1 MTQKRLE
8 KSALA
13 TRWLRASLVPMLLA
27 GLASPVIHAEDELPS
42 VAESTSDTKI
52 YYENATHYRGED
64 ASGNGVGL
72 SKFRNTLKMEHKRDL
87 GNGWAFKGIFRGTY
101 DGVYDIND
109 KEYGKNAGGSINM
122 SDTSGA
128 NFILSGGAIP
138 GVTPNSVPYGMA
150 AQVGPGGVPLGFTA
164 TNNAGGSTPLVAY
177 NPVTNPN
184 QGLMHLGQR
193 WNNAYTSATGFGNT
207 TGFGNLDLPVAVRP
221 CNIDSR
227 GCADFGGYG
236 DLTSNELKSPEFNDR
251 LDFIREFYAQKT
263 WDLDNGK
270 QFNIK
275 VGKQQVVWGRSDLFR
290 VLDVINPIDYSRNS
304 IYDEFEDIRIP
315 MWILQANYRMG
326 ASESLSER
334 NIQLVW
340 NFDKFRANNL
350 GQCGTPN
357 AVLEAGCYFRSA
369 KMLWDHGGTVGN
381 LAPGAA
387 LVGLGAVPPTALT
400 PFGGPLSPTAG
411 VAATIPSGLSGIR
424 NVELPDWK
432 LKNTQIGARF
442 EGVSSDGTIAFSV
455 NGLIGR
461 SQMPALRTIRPS
473 ALAFDMFFPRISVLG
488 GSMDFNV
495 ESLNT
500 TVRLEGALSHGEEFT
515 NTNVES
521 ATKKHKVW
529 RSVVGLDRA
538 TQIDWLN
545 PERTTLISAQFFW
558 QHIFDFDETYVPN
571 NGLAAPAG
579 FPLGGSYVKSGTVG
593 WKDNHLVTLL
603 ISAQYMQDRLNPQL
617 VFARDIQARANMI
630 QPTVTFLYSDKL
642 KFKVGANYKWLT
654 SDLDRYAFTD
664 GRGLTGTL
672 TPSGTGGLGI
682 VDTGVGG
689 IEALGRFKAGL
700 IGTALKEDEIF
711 FNMQYQF

>member
-42 VAESTSDTKI
+42 VAESTSDTKV

-72 SKFRNTLKMEHKRDL
+72 SKFRNTIKMEHKRDL

-109 KEYGKNAGGSINM
+109 KEYGKNAGGSISM
-122 SDTSGA
+122 SDTSGVHSI
-128 NFILSGGAIP
+128 FGVPGA
-138 GVTPNSVPYGMA
+138 TSSSVPYGFA
-150 AQVGPGGVPLGFTA
+150 TQLVPAPGIGAPPGAQVIFPFTVNTGVP
-164 TNNAGGSTPLVAY
+164 TNLVAY
-177 NPVTNPN
+177 NPASNPN

-193 WNNAYTSATGFGNT
+193 WNTAYTNATGYGNAG
-207 TGFGNLDLPVAVRP
+207 GFGQLDLPVAVRP
-221 CNIDSR
+221 CNVDSR

-236 DLTSNELKSPEFNDR
+236 DLTSNELKAPEFNDR
-251 LDFIREFYAQKT
+251 LDFIREFYVQKT

-290 VLDVINPIDYSRNS
+290 VLDVINPLDYSRNS

-357 AVLEAGCYFRSA
+357 AVLEASCYFRSA
-369 KMLWDHGGTVGN
+369 KMLWDQGGTVGN
-381 LAPGAA
+381 LAPAAA
-387 LVGLGAVPPTALT
+387 LGLAQ
-400 PFGGPLSPTAG
+400 FQGGPVANPYAG
-411 VAATIPSGLSGIR
+411 VAVTIPSGIAGIR

-432 LKNTQIGARF
+432 LDNTQIGARF
-442 EGVSSDGTIAFSV
+442 EGVSSDGTIAFSL

-461 SQMPALRTIRPS
+461 SQMPSLRGIRPS
-473 ALAFDMFFPRISVLG
+473 ALAFDLVYPRISVLG
-488 GSMDFNV
+488 GSMDFNA
-495 ESLNT
+495 EAINT

-515 NTNVES
+515 QTNVPS
-521 ATKKHKVW
+521 LYAKKKVW
-529 RSVVGLDRA
+529 RSVIGLDRP

-545 PERTTLISAQFFW
+545 PGRTTLISAQFFW
-558 QHIFDFDETYVPN
+558 QHIFDFVETD
-571 NGLAAPAG
+571 GLSDV
-579 FPLGGSYVKSGTVG
+579 GGSNVTGGTVG

-603 ISAQYMQDRLNPQL
+603 VSSQYMQDRLNPQF
-617 VFARDIQARANMI
+617 VFARDIQARANMV
-630 QPTVTFLYSDKL
+630 QPSVTFLYSDKL
-642 KFKVGANYKWLT
+642 KFKVGANYKWST
-654 SDLDRYAFTD
+654 STDERFAFHD
-664 GRGLTGTL
+664 GRGLKGTL
-672 TPSGTGGLGI
+672 TPAGSTDPVPSLGIGGL
-682 VDTGVGG
+682 
-689 IEALGRFKAGL
+689 EALGRFKAGL
-700 IGTALKEDEIF
+700 IGTAVKEDEIF

>member
-13 TRWLRASLVPMLLA
+13 RRWLRAGLVPLLLA
-27 GLASPVIHAEDELPS
+27 GFVSPALHAEDELPS
-42 VAESTSDTKI
+42 IAGSNSDTKV
-52 YYENATHYRGED
+52 YYENDTRFRGED
-64 ASGNGVGL
+64 ASGNSVGL
-72 SKFRNTLKMEHKRDL
+72 SKFRNTLKVEHKRDL

-122 SDTSGA
+122 SDTSG
-128 NFILSGGAIP
+128 IHGLVGVPGA
-138 GVTPNSVPYGMA
+138 TSNSVPYGYA
-150 AQVGPGGVPLGFTA
+150 TQLVPPPGTGAPPGSVVIFPFTVNTGVV
-164 TNNAGGSTPLVAY
+164 TPVVAY
-177 NPVTNPN
+177 NPATNPN

-193 WNNAYTSATGFGNT
+193 WNTGYTSATGYGNGG
-207 TGFGNLDLPVAVRP
+207 GFGALDLPVPVRP
-221 CNIDSR
+221 CNIDHR

-236 DLTSNELKSPEFNDR
+236 DLSSNELKAPEFNDR

-290 VLDVINPIDYSRNS
+290 VLDVINPMDYSRNS

-315 MWILQANYRMG
+315 MWILQANYRLG

-357 AVLEAGCYFRSA
+357 ATLDASCYFRSA
-369 KMLWDHGGTVGN
+369 KMLWDQGGTVGN
-381 LAPGAA
+381 LAPAA
-387 LVGLGAVPPTALT
+387 GLGLAQ
-400 PFGGPLSPTAG
+400 FQGGPVANPYAG
-411 VAATIPSGLSGIR
+411 VAVTIPSSLAGIR

-442 EGVSSDGTIAFSV
+442 EGVTSDGTIAFSL

-461 SQMPALRTIRPS
+461 SQMPSLRGIRPS
-473 ALAFDMFFPRISVLG
+473 ALAFDMVFPRISVLG
-488 GSMDFNV
+488 GSMDFNA
-495 ESLNT
+495 EAINT

-515 NTNVES
+515 QTNVS
-521 ATKKHKVW
+521 SLYAKKKVW
-529 RSVVGLDRA
+529 RSVVGLDRP

-545 PERTTLISAQFFW
+545 PGRTTLISAQFFW
-558 QHIFDFDETYVPN
+558 QHIFDFVETDNPSAV
-571 NGLAAPAG
+571 
-579 FPLGGSYVKSGTVG
+579 GGSNVTGGTVG

-603 ISAQYMQDRLNPQL
+603 VSSQYMQDRLNPQF
-617 VFARDIQARANMI
+617 VFARDIQARANMV
-630 QPTVTFLYSDKL
+630 QPSVTFLYTDKL
-642 KFKVGANYKWLT
+642 KFKVGANYKWST
-654 SDLDRYAFTD
+654 STDERFAFHD

-672 TPSGTGGLGI
+672 SPVGNESPVSSGIGGL
-682 VDTGVGG
+682 
-689 IEALGRFKAGL
+689 EALGRFRAGL
-700 IGTALKEDEIF
+700 IGTALKQDEIF

>member
-1 MTQKRLE
+1 MLMTQKRLE

-27 GLASPVIHAEDELPS
+27 GLASPVLHAEDELPS

-52 YYENATHYRGED
+52 YYENDTRMRGDDAT
-64 ASGNGVGL
+64 GNGVGL
-72 SKFRNTLKMEHKRDL
+72 SKFRNTLKVEHKRDL

-122 SDTSGA
+122 AEASGA
-128 NFILSGGAIP
+128 NFALGNPAATSNSVAFGASGVVLPPNVDQLAFLGVP
-138 GVTPNSVPYGMA
+138 VTP
-150 AQVGPGGVPLGFTA
+150 GPFSGQQ
-164 TNNAGGSTPLVAY
+164 AY

-184 QGLMHLGQR
+184 QGLQHLGQR
-193 WNNAYTSATGFGNT
+193 WNTAYQGNGFGNSA
-207 TGFGNLDLPVAVRP
+207 FGNVDLAVPVRP
-221 CNIDSR
+221 CDVDSR

-236 DLTSNELKSPEFNDR
+236 DLTKNELRAPEFNDR

-263 WDLDNGK
+263 WDLDSGK
-270 QFNIK
+270 QFNVK
-275 VGKQQVVWGRSDLFR
+275 VGKQQIVWGRSDLFR
-290 VLDVINPIDYSRNS
+290 VLDVINPMDFSRNS

-315 MWILQANYRMG
+315 MWILQGNYRMG

-334 NIQLVW
+334 NIQVVW

-357 AVLEAGCYFRSA
+357 AVLDAGCFFRAA
-369 KMLWDHGGTVGN
+369 KNYWDNGGTIGN
-381 LAPGAA
+381 LAPGQDFAGAPPPVNGLAA
-387 LVGLGAVPPTALT
+387 
-400 PFGGPLSPTAG
+400 FGQAG
-411 VAATIPSGLSGIR
+411 VAVTAPSHQVGIR
-424 NVELPDWK
+424 NVELPDWR

-442 EGVSSDGTIAFSV
+442 EGVSTDGTIAFSL

-461 SQMPALRTIRPS
+461 SQMPALRAIRPS
-473 ALAFDMFFPRISVLG
+473 ALAFDMYFPRISVLG

-500 TVRLEGALSHGEEFT
+500 TVRLEGALSHGEEFVDT
-515 NTNVES
+515 SVDSLT
-521 ATKKHKVW
+521 TKHKVW

-545 PERTTLISAQFFW
+545 PERTTLLSAQFFW
-558 QHIFDFDETYVPN
+558 QHIFDFNERIVPN
-571 NGLAAPAG
+571 VDLVGA
-579 FPLGGSYVKSGTVG
+579 PLGGASVTEGTVG
-593 WKDNHLVTLL
+593 WKDTRLFTLL

-617 VFARDIQARANMI
+617 IFARDFDARANVV
-630 QPTVTFLYSDKL
+630 QPAVTFLYSDKL

-654 SDLDRYAFTD
+654 SDMNRYAFAD

-672 TPSGTGGLGI
+672 SPVGNPGSNVDSGIGGL
-682 VDTGVGG
+682 
-689 IEALGRFKAGL
+689 EALGRFKAGI

>member
-122 SDTSGA
+122 AETSGVHSL
-128 NFILSGGAIP
+128 FGVPGA
-138 GVTPNSVPYGMA
+138 TSNSVPYGFA
-150 AQVGPGGVPLGFTA
+150 TQLVPAPGIGAPPGSVVIFPTTFNTGGPT
-164 TNNAGGSTPLVAY
+164 SLVAY
-177 NPVTNPN
+177 NPATNPN

-207 TGFGNLDLPVAVRP
+207 TGFGSLDLPVAVRP

-263 WDLDNGK
+263 WDLDNGR

-369 KMLWDHGGTVGN
+369 KMLWDQGGTVGN
-381 LAPGAA
+381 LAPAVQ
-387 LVGLGAVPPTALT
+387 LGLAPPVAN
-400 PFGGPLSPTAG
+400 PVSG
-411 VAATIPSGLSGIR
+411 VAVTIPSGLSGIR
-424 NVELPDWK
+424 NVDLPDWK

-515 NTNVES
+515 DTSVES
-521 ATKKHKVW
+521 ATTRHKVW

-545 PERTTLISAQFFW
+545 PERTTLLSAQFFW
-558 QHIFDFDETYVPN
+558 QHIFDFNEVSKVN
-571 NGLAAPAG
+571 
-579 FPLGGSYVKSGTVG
+579 PLGGSNVISGTTG
-593 WKDNHLVTLL
+593 WEDNQLVTFL

-642 KFKVGANYKWLT
+642 KFKIGANYKWLT
-654 SDLDRYAFTD
+654 NDLDRYAFTD

-672 TPSGTGGLGI
+672 TPAGSPGIIPDIGIGGL
-682 VDTGVGG
+682 
-689 IEALGRFKAGL
+689 EALGRFRAGL